1 LVAQAR
7 FVTTG
12 TVKGG
17 RSERNSSKER
27 TDPVSVNFCPQ
38 CGASAPAGSQFCGS
52 CGTLLGQRFVPPVTG
67 GAWVNPVPQP
77 AVKQR
82 RSIGRNLAIVAVGLI
97 GLGALLSQMDSGS
110 PQDPGG
116 LFAGAMPSARE
127 EPSYLG
133 QPSDGDTAEPLPEEL
148 WSEEPV
154 VDALEIELRE
164 AMDTGLVTAKGTGDG
179 LERLSL
185 QITSKSDQDL
195 IVQIEAGTVLAP
207 KSSSTQNMVVT
218 TDFFLDLTAG
228 SNETVSLEVACAQMH
243 DDQPTADDG
252 FKVQM
257 LDPKS
262 DLLKLLRLERF
273 GDEDFRVRQFAI
285 WTITDNPSRDGYQ
298 GLGTAFDIYGSGP
311 SDEEMARI
319 RSLFKDAKIPAG
331 HYRAL

>member
-1 LVAQAR
+1 M
-7 FVTTG
+7 
-12 TVKGG
+12 
-17 RSERNSSKER
+17 
-27 TDPVSVNFCPQ
+27 
-38 CGASAPAGSQFCGS
+38 
-52 CGTLLGQRFVPPVTG
+52 LGQRPAPPTAA
-67 GAWVNPVPQP
+67 AWVSPVPQP

-82 RSIGRNLAIVAVGLI
+82 RSIGRNLAVVALSLVA
-97 GLGALLSQMDSGS
+97 LGALLSQMDSGGS
-110 PQDPGG
+110 QEPGG
-116 LFAGAMPSARE
+116 LIAGATPSARE
-127 EPSYLG
+127 SSYLS
-133 QPSDGDTAEPLPEEL
+133 QPSDEATAAPPDEP
-148 WSEEPV
+148 WSEAPV
-154 VDALEIELRE
+154 VEALEIELRE

-185 QITSKSDQDL
+185 QLTSKTDQDL

-207 KSSSTQNMVVT
+207 KASSTQNMIVT
-218 TDFFLDLTAG
+218 TNFFIDLPAE
-228 SNETVSLEVACAQMH
+228 SNETVSLQVACAQMH

-273 GDEDFRVRQFAI
+273 GDEGFRVRQFAI

-319 RSLFKDAKIPAG
+319 RSLFKEAGIPAG

>member
-1 LVAQAR
+1 
-7 FVTTG
+7 
-12 TVKGG
+12 
-17 RSERNSSKER
+17 
-27 TDPVSVNFCPQ
+27 VSVNFCPQ
-38 CGASAPAGSQFCGS
+38 CGAAAPAGSQFCGS
-52 CGTLLGQRFVPPVTG
+52 CGTLLGQRPAPPASAA
-67 GAWVNPVPQP
+67 AWVSPVPQP

-97 GLGALLSQMDSGS
+97 GLGALLSQMDSGGS
-110 PQDPGG
+110 QEPGS

-127 EPSYLG
+127 EPSHFAEAT
-133 QPSDGDTAEPLPEEL
+133 DGATAEPLPEEL
-148 WSEEPV
+148 WSEEPIV
-154 VDALEIELRE
+154 EALEIELRE

-195 IVQIEAGTVLAP
+195 TVQIEAGTVLAP
-207 KSSSTQNMVVT
+207 KASSTQNMIVT
-218 TDFFLDLTAG
+218 TDFFLDLAAG

-243 DDQPTADDG
+243 DDQPSADDG

-257 LDPKS
+257 LDPES
-262 DLLKLLRLERF
+262 DLLKLLRLDRF

-311 SDEEMARI
+311 SDDEMARI
-319 RSLFKDAKIPAG
+319 RLLFKAAGIPAG

>member
-1 LVAQAR
+1 MP
-7 FVTTG
+7 
-12 TVKGG
+12 
-17 RSERNSSKER
+17 
-27 TDPVSVNFCPQ
+27 PVS
-38 CGASAPAGSQFCGS
+38 AA
-52 CGTLLGQRFVPPVTG
+52 
-67 GAWVNPVPQP
+67 AWVNPVPQP

-82 RSIGRNLAIVAVGLI
+82 RSVGRNLAVVALGLVA
-97 GLGALLSQMDSGS
+97 LGALLSQMDSGGS
-110 PQDPGG
+110 QEPAG
-116 LFAGAMPSARE
+116 LFAGATPSARE
-127 EPSYLG
+127 EPSSFADG
-133 QPSDGDTAEPLPEEL
+133 SDGATVEPLPEEL
-148 WSEEPV
+148 WSDEPTV
-154 VDALEIELRE
+154 EALEIELRE
-164 AMDTGLVTAKGTGDG
+164 AMDTGLVTAKGSGDG

-185 QITSKSDQDL
+185 QIISKSDQDL
-195 IVQIEAGTVLAP
+195 TVQIEAGTVLAP

-218 TDFFLDLTAG
+218 TDFFLDLAAG

-243 DDQPTADDG
+243 DDQPTSDDG

-262 DLLKLLRLERF
+262 DLLKLLRLDRF

-311 SDEEMARI
+311 SDDEMATI

>member
-1 LVAQAR
+1 M
-7 FVTTG
+7 
-12 TVKGG
+12 
-17 RSERNSSKER
+17 
-27 TDPVSVNFCPQ
+27 SVNFCPQ

-52 CGTLLGQRFVPPVTG
+52 CGTLLGQRPAPPVSAA
-67 GAWVNPVPQP
+67 AWVNPVPQP
-77 AVKQR
+77 AVKPR
-82 RSIGRNLAIVAVGLI
+82 RSIGRNLVVVVASLFA
-97 GLGALLSQMDSGS
+97 LGALLSQMDPGRL
-110 PQDPGG
+110 QEPGG
-116 LFAGAMPSARE
+116 LLAGTTPSASE
-127 EPSYLG
+127 APSYLSE
-133 QPSDGDTAEPLPEEL
+133 PADGATVEPLPGEL

-154 VDALEIELRE
+154 VEALEIELRE

-195 IVQIEAGTVLAP
+195 VVEIEAGTVLAP

-228 SNETVSLEVACAQMH
+228 SNETVSLDVACAQMH
-243 DDQPTADDG
+243 DDQPTGDDG

-298 GLGTAFDIYGSGP
+298 GLGTVFDIYGSGP
-311 SDEEMARI
+311 NDEEMARI